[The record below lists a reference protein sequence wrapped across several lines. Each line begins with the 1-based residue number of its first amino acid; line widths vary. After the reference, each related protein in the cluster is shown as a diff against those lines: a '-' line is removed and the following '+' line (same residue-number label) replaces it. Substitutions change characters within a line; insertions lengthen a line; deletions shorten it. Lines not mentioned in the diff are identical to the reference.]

1 MRGNDSRWER
11 RMLDIR
17 RIREDAESVRA
28 QVATKGG
35 DRSLVDTVE
44 TCDAERRTLLTE
56 VEQLKSERNRV
67 SKQVGG
73 LKREGKDT
81 SEIQAQMRALGE
93 QISSLDSRVRE
104 VDLALND
111 ALLAIPNTPHA
122 TSPIGDDESANQPVR
137 EYGTIPTF
145 DFEPKTHMELGE
157 SLGLLDMPRAARMTG
172 AGFALFTGAGAR
184 LQRALINF
192 MLDLHVAEHGYR
204 EVWPPSVCN
213 TASMTGTGQLP
224 KMAEDMYGV
233 TDADLWL
240 IPTAEVPVTNYYR
253 EEIIQAPLPVC
264 LTAYTPCF
272 RKEAGAAGK
281 DTRGL
286 IRLHQFDKVEM
297 VKFVEPETSYDELES
312 LVTNAEDVLQRL
324 GLPYRIIELCTG
336 DLSFAAAKCYDI
348 ELWAPGQNAWLEV
361 SSCSNFED
369 FQARRAGIRYRTTD
383 GKNRFVHTLN
393 GSGVALPRLV
403 VAILENGQQADG
415 TVALP
420 EALVP
425 YMNGMTRL
433 EAAG

>member
-1 MRGNDSRWER
+1 
-11 RMLDIR
+11 MLDIR
-17 RIREDAESVRA
+17 RIREDTQAIRTR
-28 QVATKGG
+28 VATKGADG
-35 DRSLVDTVE
+35 SLVDIVVQR
-44 TCDAERRTLLTE
+44 DAERRTLLTE
-56 VEQLKSERNRV
+56 VEQLKSDRNRV
-67 SKQVGG
+67 SKQIGA

-81 SEIQAQMRALGE
+81 SEIQAQTRALGAK
-93 QISSLDSRVRE
+93 INGLDAQVGE
-104 VDLALND
+104 VETALND
-111 ALLAIPNTPHA
+111 ALLAIPNVPHA
-122 TSPIGDDESANQPVR
+122 SVPVGADESANQVVR
-137 EYGTIPTF
+137 EHGTPPPF

-172 AGFALFTGAGAR
+172 AGFALFTGAGSR

-192 MLDLHVAEHGYR
+192 MLDLHVSEHGYR
-204 EVWPPSVCN
+204 EIWPPALCN

-224 KMAEDMYGV
+224 KMADDMYGV
-233 TDADLWL
+233 AGTDVWL

-253 EEIIQAPLPVC
+253 EEVIAAALPVC

-297 VKFVEPETSYDELES
+297 VKFVAPETSYDELEA
-312 LVTNAEDVLQRL
+312 LVVNAEDVLQRL
-324 GLPYRIIELCTG
+324 ELPYRVIELCTG

-348 ELWAPGQNAWLEV
+348 ELWAPGQQAWLEV

-369 FQARRAGIRYRTTD
+369 FQARRAGIRCRTAD
-383 GKNRFVHTLN
+383 GKTRHVHTLN

-403 VAILENGQQADG
+403 VAILEHYQQADG
-415 TVALP
+415 TVKLP
-420 EALVP
+420 APLMP

-433 EAAG
+433 KAAG